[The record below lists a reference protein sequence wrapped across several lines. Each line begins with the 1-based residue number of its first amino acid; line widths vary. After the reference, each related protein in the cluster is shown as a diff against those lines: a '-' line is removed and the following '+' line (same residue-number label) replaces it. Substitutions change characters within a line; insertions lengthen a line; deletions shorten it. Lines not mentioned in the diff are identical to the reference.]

1 MRGLNK
7 VILIGNLGADPEIR
21 YTGTGTPV
29 ANFRLATT
37 ENWTTRE
44 GERTNRTEWHRVVAF
59 GKLGEVCSEYLN
71 KGKQVYVEGRLQT
84 RSWEDKDGNKRWAT
98 EVIATNILMLGAPAD
113 QGREPDDDFG
123 GTPPDLQ
130 GDDDIPF

>member
-1 MRGLNK
+1 

-59 GKLGEVCSEYLN
+59 GKLGEVCSEYLS

-84 RSWEDKDGNKRWAT
+84 RSWEDKEGNKRWAT
-98 EVIATNILMLGAPAD
+98 EIVATNILMLGTSAD
-113 QGREPDDDFG
+113 QGREADDFAG
-123 GTPPDLQ
+123 APPDLQ